1 MTYNIRVKDSTK
13 RTAPGSKRTVC
24 GSKQTISVKSV
35 WTKCKGP
42 CVYYRM
48 LSIYCWMLSV
58 YYRVLSVY
66 YRVLSVVPLD
76 TVRLLLDTVRLPEEV
91 AAVSDSSESLMTI
104 GSSSVA
110 LQTRF
115 LAGCFASS
123 SESEITMGV
132 LSSKI
137 SITSMSLG
145 DVSETDRL
153 LSLCGLSAEDRGD

>member
-48 LSIYCWMLSV
+48 LSIYCWM
-58 YYRVLSVY
+58 LSVY